1 MDWSNNKISTICS
14 SKKLR
19 KMSMQSSSCLINK
32 SFKISKLRRKE
43 RMQNSNDEL
52 RRSLIRIDKKLQT
65 SKQSTINKFQT
76 SILKSNDFRK
86 TLNQW
91 RKSMLRSWIKSLMML
106 IKKFKILKRR
116 INKILRRSLICP
128 WNQRLIYSSL
138 KTKIMIL
145 MLKSSSWREIS
156 RIKLSFFKDKSKR
169 TRHFKKKLLR
179 KLRRFEKT
187 ILRLVKEKRRF
198 TN

>member
-187 ILRLVKEKRRF
+187 I
-198 TN
+198 

>member
-91 RKSMLRSWIKSLMML
+91 RKSMLRLWIKSLMML